1 MYLLIVSGL
10 SGAGK
15 SQALRKLEDMEFF
28 CVDNLPAKM
37 LGSFVQLCAQAEP
50 QIIKAALVIDSRV
63 SVFGS
68 GLDNMFEELNMLNI
82 NYDIMFLECN
92 DNVLEM
98 RYNETRR
105 RHPKGVS
112 GDIRSGIILER
123 ELLQHIKERAKF
135 LIDTTSL
142 KPQELHRLIE
152 RYLNMESGSPFTLI
166 LSSFG
171 YKRGVPFESDIVMD
185 MRFSPNPFYEPELR
199 NLSGLDEA
207 VQKYVLSNQQVA
219 DFLDDFEKMLNK
231 LIPSYIEQEK
241 YRLMVSFGCTGGRHR
256 SVCVAQNMY
265 QRMKNKYNTILIHRD
280 LESEAQAIADRFS
293 KA

>member
-37 LGSFVQLCAQAEP
+37 LRSFVQLCAQADP
-50 QIIKAALVIDSRV
+50 PIQKAALVIDSRV
-63 SVFGS
+63 SVFGNS
-68 GLDNMFEELNMLNI
+68 FGNIFKELEGLKI
-82 NYDIMFLECN
+82 QYDILFLECN

-98 RYNETRR
+98 RFNETRR
-105 RHPKGVS
+105 RHPKESS
-112 GDIRSGIILER
+112 GDIRFGIKLER

-135 LIDTTSL
+135 LIDTSSL

-152 RYLNMESGSPFTLI
+152 RYLKSQSATPFTLI
-166 LSSFG
+166 ISSFG

-199 NLSGLDEA
+199 SLSGLDEP
-207 VQKYVLSNQQVA
+207 VQKFVLSDPKVKE
-219 DFLDDFEKMLNK
+219 FLDDFEAMLDR

-256 SVCVAQNMY
+256 SVCAAQEMY
-265 QRMKNKYNTILIHRD
+265 RRMSEKHNTMLIHRD
-280 LESEAQAIADRFS
+280 LETEARDIAERFHRP
-293 KA
+293 